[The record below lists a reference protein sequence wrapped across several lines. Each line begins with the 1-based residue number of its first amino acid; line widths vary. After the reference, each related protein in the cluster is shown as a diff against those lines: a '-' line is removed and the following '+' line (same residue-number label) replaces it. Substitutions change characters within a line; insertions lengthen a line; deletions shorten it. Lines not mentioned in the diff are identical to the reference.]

1 MLKSLI
7 NLKESREGIK
17 RKIQKQKEKEI
28 EKS

>member
-1 MLKSLI
+1 MLKSWI